1 MEDRLLFSL
10 GAGEARPRGIAIC
23 ILYSEQSAGSGGF
36 VGGLSLSP
44 DMGEANWD
52 T

>member
-1 MEDRLLFSL
+1 MEEKLLL
-10 GAGEARPRGIAIC
+10 PLEGAEARPKGMAIC

-36 VGGLSLSP
+36 VGRLDLSP